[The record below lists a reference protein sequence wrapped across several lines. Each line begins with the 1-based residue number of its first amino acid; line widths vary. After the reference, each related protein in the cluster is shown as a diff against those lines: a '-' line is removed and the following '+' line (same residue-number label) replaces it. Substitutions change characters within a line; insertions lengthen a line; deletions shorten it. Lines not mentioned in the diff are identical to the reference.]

1 MKGLILSKIEF
12 YFFFLMFLYAGGDP
26 DKSQNFMDFFFF
38 HIDSTSSICV
48 YMHGQL

>member
-1 MKGLILSKIEF
+1 
-12 YFFFLMFLYAGGDP
+12 MFLYAGGDP

-48 YMHGQL
+48 YMVSCKFPGLSRRVSEI